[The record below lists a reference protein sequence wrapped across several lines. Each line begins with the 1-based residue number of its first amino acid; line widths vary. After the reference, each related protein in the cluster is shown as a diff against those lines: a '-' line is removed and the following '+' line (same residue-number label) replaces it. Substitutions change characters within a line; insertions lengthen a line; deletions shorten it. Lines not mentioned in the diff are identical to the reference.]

1 MNPIKP
7 VFYLLLI
14 SLFGLGGCSWFQK
27 EDDCPD
33 CNIELNK
40 GLDAQESY
48 FCYGKQDRT
57 WDCQTRQDESKAIAI
72 SPRKS
77 KSTRT
82 EVHPPPSPLSVSAPS
97 KFPVETAATI
107 PTEPR
112 GEIAGSAIPGTIN
125 LLDAPADSFT
135 VQLIAMR
142 KLDPVLNY
150 ASQVG
155 IDEPLYSMIIN
166 QGHPWYVLLLGIYE
180 DHSSAIEAKD
190 NWIGTR
196 VLKVDPWVRKL
207 GPLQDAMRLIESP
220 R

>member
-1 MNPIKP
+1 VNPIKP
-7 VFYLLLI
+7 VFYLLFL
-14 SLFGLGGCSWFQK
+14 SLFVLGGCSWFQQ

-48 FCYGKQDRT
+48 YCYGKQDRT
-57 WDCQTRQDESKAIAI
+57 WDCQTRQDESKAVAI
-72 SPRKS
+72 SPRES
-77 KSTRT
+77 KPART
-82 EVHPPPSPLSVSAPS
+82 EVRPPPSPISESVRRTV
-97 KFPVETAATI
+97 PVETAVTYPI
-107 PTEPR
+107 EPP
-112 GEIAGSAIPGTIN
+112 GEIPDAGVPGTIN

-142 KLDPVLNY
+142 QLDPVLNY

-166 QGHPWYVLLLGIYE
+166 QGQPWYVLLLGIYE
-180 DHSSAIEAKD
+180 DQSSAVQAKD

-207 GPLQDAMRLIESP
+207 GPLQDAMRLTESP
-220 R
+220 Q